1 MKRRVWFSSNTT
13 LAAFN
18 QRTQRETVRGWT
30 EGGGEAS
37 WAERGRECKGV
48 MRSEEVKEEHKGRKR
63 RRRGRVERV
72 VLLRASHCFSQFDN
86 NCYTICTLDSPSY
99 CSFVISLCPPSL
111 HLAILILSI
120 LCLLLLFELSSALF
134 SRMLLKSTRASV
146 F

>member
-1 MKRRVWFSSNTT
+1 M
-13 LAAFN
+13 FN
-18 QRTQRETVRGWT
+18 ERTQRETVRGWT
-30 EGGGEAS
+30 EGCSETL

-48 MRSEEVKEEHKGRKR
+48 IRSEEVKEEHKGRR
-63 RRRGRVERV
+63 QRWRGRAERV

-99 CSFVISLCPPSL
+99 CSFIISFCPPSL

-120 LCLLLLFELSSALF
+120 LCLLLLFGLFSALF
-134 SRMLLKSTRASV
+134 SCVLLKSTCVSI